1 MRVGELC
8 LRDVATIGPDE
19 RVVEAAKRMQ
29 ELEVTELVVVQS
41 LDGRPRPLGLLS
53 EHDLVAS
60 MGAPDLDKLRVG
72 DVLRDGFVAVT
83 TDEPVDEALHRMRS
97 FSIRTLPV
105 IDRTGTLYGLVTL
118 DQLLASVRAEIEQPH
133 RESRP

>member
-19 RVVEAAKRMQ
+19 RVVDAARRMQ
-29 ELEVTELVVVQS
+29 DLELTELVVVQNI
-41 LDGRPRPLGLLS
+41 DGRARPIGLLT

-60 MGAPDLDKLRVG
+60 MSAPDLSKLRVG
-72 DVLRDGFVAVT
+72 DVVRDGFVAVV
-83 TDEPVDEALHRMRS
+83 TDEPIDEALHRMRS
-97 FSIRTLPV
+97 FSIRSLPV

-118 DQLLASVRAEIEQPH
+118 DQLLASMRAEIEQPH
-133 RESRP
+133 RESRS